1 MRTVSAVLESAVVAA
16 GVAHHQGRPA
26 SHSISVAEINGS
38 TGVGVHQ
45 STFDAPGA
53 STLTAARYVITVAGS
68 GAAAT
73 MTIQLLVNQ
82 LEACTIV
89 IPCDGAEGTEV
100 NGACDAPIELGQD
113 VDWLVSASTCA
124 VRPTGN
130 LSFIVRA
137 R

>member
-1 MRTVSAVLESAVVAA
+1 MRTVSAVLVSAVVAA

-26 SHSISVAEINGS
+26 SHSISV
-38 TGVGVHQ
+38 VHQ